1 MSERSFVHW
10 FRHAG
15 PYINAHRDKTFVI
28 AFGGEAL
35 INDAEFSAL
44 VHDFALLHSL
54 GARLVLVPGARPQI
68 DAQLHDSARRMR
80 YVNGLRIT
88 DFEDLKGV
96 EQAVGNVRIRV
107 EAKLSMGL
115 ANSPM
120 QGARIHVA
128 SGNFVT
134 ARPLGV
140 RDGVDYCFTG
150 EVRRIDA
157 RAIHTCLDH
166 KAIVL
171 LGTLGYSPTGEVFN
185 LSAGEIAVAT
195 AIALQADK
203 LLLLGEGADV
213 VNDRG
218 ELIRQLTLADVS
230 SEPAIAKLP
239 SDVRRQLDHA
249 LRACRGGV
257 RRAHLLDRRVD
268 GALLRELYTRDG
280 VGTMVAADLYERLRQ
295 ATIEDIGGILE
306 LIAPLEID
314 GTLVRR
320 SRELLEMEID
330 RFTILERDGTTIGCA
345 ALYAF
350 HEERLGELACLAVH
364 TDYRRSSRA
373 DALLQH
379 IEACSR
385 QLGLE
390 KLFVLTTR
398 AAHWFQERGF
408 VAAEITD
415 LPVSR
420 QLLYNLQR
428 RSKVF
433 IKPLI

>member
-1 MSERSFVHW
+1 
-10 FRHAG
+10 
-15 PYINAHRDKTFVI
+15 
-28 AFGGEAL
+28 
-35 INDAEFSAL
+35 
-44 VHDFALLHSL
+44 
-54 GARLVLVPGARPQI
+54 
-68 DAQLHDSARRMR
+68 
-80 YVNGLRIT
+80 
-88 DFEDLKGV
+88 
-96 EQAVGNVRIRV
+96 
-107 EAKLSMGL
+107 
-115 ANSPM
+115 M

-157 RAIHTCLDH
+157 CAIHTWLDH

-218 ELIRQLTLADVS
+218 ELIRQLTLGDVN
-230 SEPAIAKLP
+230 SEPAFAKLP
-239 SDVRRQLDHA
+239 SDARRQLDHA

-280 VGTMVAADLYERLRQ
+280 VGTMIAADLYERLRQ
-295 ATIEDIGGILE
+295 ATIDDIGGILE

-320 SRELLEMEID
+320 SRELLEMEIN

-350 HEERLGELACLAVH
+350 HEERLGELACLAIH
-364 TDYRRSSRA
+364 TDYRRSNRA

-379 IEACSR
+379 IETRSR
-385 QLGLE
+385 QLELE

-433 IKPLI
+433 IKPLN